1 MVGVCNHS
9 RESSTLDCGDGCIS
23 VYHSVYHEHVIR
35 SSTAVWCV
43 CVSSAA
49 RVREKTHV
57 HDATTQLADRDKDT
71 RGR

>member
-23 VYHSVYHEHVIR
+23 VYQHEHVIR

-49 RVREKTHV
+49 RVREKTHDY
-57 HDATTQLADRDKDT
+57 DATTQLAR
-71 RGR
+71 